1 MTKALVILC
10 GGLST
15 RMGCDKAF
23 LPFGTSSLLHYQITR
38 FRPYFEKIYLSVPA
52 HAERP
57 VDYSGRF
64 GYPAVED
71 VCSNLG
77 PIGGLYSCMQA
88 IPEDILFF
96 TSVDAPFT
104 DPALAV
110 TLCTRLEHADSA
122 RTRTCTIQNPS
133 GQIQP
138 LFTAYSKACLP
149 AISQLIRQENYRL
162 RSLFQKENTILHDG
176 FFPTEQ
182 FFNMN
187 DPTSYYYALQ
197 KLAQERPAAFPP
209 DFSVKAGA
217 GKIPVLSFTAKSG
230 TGKTTY
236 LEKLLPLLR
245 QHNLRVAVVKHDAHG
260 FEIDK
265 PGKDSYRLT
274 RAGAEHMILTSENQ
288 TAAIFTHPGLD
299 PDLDT
304 LLGRIENVDFIIT
317 EGYKLGDRPK
327 IHLLRKGYN
336 ETPVGNLK
344 HVIAY
349 VADFP
354 FQADVPVFDL
364 NRPQQLIPFLL
375 EYIRHTRGIVSDSE

>member
-1 MTKALVILC
+1 MEITVMTRALVILC

-23 LPFGTSSLLHYQITR
+23 LPFGASSLLNYQITR
-38 FRPYFEKIYLSVPA
+38 FRPYFDKIYVSVPA
-52 HAERP
+52 HNERP
-57 VDYSGRF
+57 VDYTGRF
-64 GYPAVED
+64 GCPAVED
-71 VCSNLG
+71 EFSNLG
-77 PIGGLYSCMQA
+77 PIGGLYSCLRA

-104 DPALAV
+104 DPSLAV
-110 TLCTRLEHADSA
+110 TLCDRLSNADA
-122 RTRTCTIQNPS
+122 GHIRTCTIENPS

-138 LFTAYSKACLP
+138 LFAAYRKSCLQR
-149 AISQLIRQENYRL
+149 ITELIREQKYRL
-162 RSLFQKENTILHDG
+162 KALFDEESSIIHDG
-176 FFPTEQ
+176 FFPPEQ

-187 DPTSYYYALQ
+187 DPTSYYYALH
-197 KLAQERPAAFPP
+197 KLSRETPAAFPP
-209 DFSVKAGA
+209 DFAVKAA
-217 GKIPVLSFTAKSG
+217 GKKIPVLSFTAKSG

-245 QHNLRVAVVKHDAHG
+245 QHNLRIAVVKHDAHG

-274 RAGAEHMILTSENQ
+274 RAGAEHMILTSEHQ
-288 TAAIFTHPGLD
+288 TAAIFTHPGLN
-299 PDLDT
+299 PDLET
-304 LLGRIENVDFIIT
+304 LLNRIENVDFIIT
-317 EGYKLGDRPK
+317 EGYKLGTQKK

-336 ETPVGNLK
+336 ETPAGSLEN
-344 HVIAY
+344 VIAY

-364 NRPQQLIPFLL
+364 NHPEQIIPFLL
-375 EYIRHTRGIVSDSE
+375 EYIG